1 MTCQEKITGEQSSD
15 ATPAFA
21 CRLDAFD
28 PEQLPRYMAIRQ
40 QVVAAY
46 EDREEL
52 TNGYRWRFPVEPSLM
67 LTLAEFISLERL
79 CCPFFSF
86 ALELEADGGPVWLR
100 LTGREG
106 VKDFLQ
112 AAFVRT

>member
-1 MTCQEKITGEQSSD
+1 MACEQPSD
-15 ATPAFA
+15 PTAAFA

-28 PEQLPRYMAIRQ
+28 AEQLPRYMAIRQ
-40 QVVAAY
+40 QLVETY

-52 TNGYRWRFPVEPSLM
+52 PDGYRWRFPAEPSHL

-79 CCPFFSF
+79 CCPFFAF
-86 ALELEADGGPVWLR
+86 ALELEADGGPLWLR

-112 AAFVRT
+112 AAFVRP

>member
-1 MTCQEKITGEQSSD
+1 MTCQAKSAD
-15 ATPAFA
+15 AAPAFA

-40 QVVAAY
+40 QIVAAY

-52 TNGYRWRFPVEPSLM
+52 TNGYRWRFPLESNLL

-86 ALELEADGGPVWLR
+86 ALELEADGGPIWLQ

-112 AAFVRT
+112 AAFIRT